1 MKEGGTE
8 RDKGQVK
15 KLKQI
20 KNGKNLS
27 HKFCSQLIGTSKEKL
42 ETQKQRW
49 TDRQWDIKADKSP
62 FIFCQPQV

>member
-42 ETQKQRW
+42 ETQKQR
-49 TDRQWDIKADKSP
+49 
-62 FIFCQPQV
+62 